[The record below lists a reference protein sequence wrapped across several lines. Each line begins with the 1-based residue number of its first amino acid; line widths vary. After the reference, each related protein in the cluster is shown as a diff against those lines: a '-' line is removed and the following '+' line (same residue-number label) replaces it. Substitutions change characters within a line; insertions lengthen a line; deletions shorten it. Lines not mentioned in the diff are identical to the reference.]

1 MQAGQDSGILHWSM
15 FLRSNTRIKDGK
27 EHRYYRVVESR
38 RLQSGKVAQRQVL
51 YLGEINDSQQAAW
64 RRTLEVFDEA
74 EQRITPLSLFPEDR
88 PVPADAIDSVQVKL
102 GEMKLER
109 ARPYGNCWLG
119 CELWRQLE
127 LDRFWSEKLPQG
139 REGVAWPQVLELLV
153 VNRLIEPGSEFRL
166 HRHWFDHS
174 AMDVLLGQDFAV
186 AEKDRLYR
194 CLDRVLEHKQDLFV
208 HLQQRWKDLFDAEFD
223 LLLYDLTS
231 TYVEG
236 EAEQNPKARHGYSR
250 DRRPDCKQVVIAL
263 VVTPAGFPLAYEVM
277 DGNTSD
283 KTTLRGFLDTHRKPV
298 RQSAAGVAD
307 GPRNSDRGS
316 AGRKCERREQ
326 EMFYLVGT
334 SRAKVKQYEKQWLE
348 LPWQKVRESVEV
360 KLFAQDGELYVLA
373 KSEGRQAKE
382 IAMRRKKLAR
392 LLRKLRAMRR
402 SCPKRDQL
410 LMRVGAAKTDAGRA
424 FGFVKINLPTAG
436 QEVTRETFT
445 FRLDKAK
452 LKEAELR
459 DGHYLLRTNLVAEDP
474 AVLWDRY
481 MQLTQIEAAFKCL
494 KSELGIRPIHHQLE
508 HRVDAHI
515 LVAFL
520 AYCLTVTLKH
530 RLRMHAPGLTPRA
543 VLEKLAGDPDAGRIV
558 SDDRWPPPDHA
569 ALHRAG
575 SRPGAFA
582 SSPEPRIAATTA
594 SAHHHVRL
602 VSSLSPTQNVVETFG
617 VPLLKTKDLPAS
629 DLSNCEGSANN
640 HFGRL
645 RHASGMRGGFNGRP
659 SSPGRRP
666 HRHPRDTR
674 PKSFRA

>member
-1 MQAGQDSGILHWSM
+1 M

-27 EHRYYRVVESR
+27 EHRYFTVVESR

-74 EQRITPLSLFPEDR
+74 EQRLTPLSLFPEDR

-102 GEMKLER
+102 SEMKLER

-119 CELWRQLE
+119 CELWRQLQ

-139 REGVAWPQVLELLV
+139 RENVAWPQVLELLA
-153 VNRLIEPGSEFRL
+153 VNRLIDPGSEFRL
-166 HRHWFDHS
+166 HRHWFDRS

-236 EAEQNPKARHGYSR
+236 EAEQNPKARYGYSR
-250 DRRPDCKQVVIAL
+250 DKRPDCKQVVIAL
-263 VVTPAGFPLAYEVM
+263 IVTPAGLPLAYEVM
-277 DGNTSD
+277 AGNTSE
-283 KTTLRGFLDTHRKPV
+283 KTTLRGFLDSIESQYGKARRV
-298 RQSAAGVAD
+298 WLM
-307 GPRNSDRGS
+307 DRGIPTE
-316 AGRKCERREQ
+316 ALLKEIRTTRQ
-326 EMFYLVGT
+326 ETFYLVGT

-348 LPWQKVRESVEV
+348 LPWHKVRESVEV

-382 IAMRRKKLAR
+382 NAMRRKKLAR

-424 FGFVKINLPTAG
+424 FGFVKINLPGAG
-436 QEVTRETFT
+436 QEVSKETFT
-445 FRLDKAK
+445 FRLDKDR

-481 MQLTQIEAAFKCL
+481 VQLTQIEAAFKCL
-494 KSELGIRPIHHQLE
+494 KSDLGIRPIHHQLE

-520 AYCLTVTLKH
+520 AYCLTVTLRH

-543 VLEKLAGDPDAGRIV
+543 VLEKLAGIQMLDVSFPTTDGRRLIMPRYTEPNPEQALLLHHLSLV
-558 SDDRWPPPDHA
+558 LPQQPPPRITA
-569 ALHRAG
+569 I
-575 SRPGAFA
+575 A
-582 SSPEPRIAATTA
+582 SSDPFP
-594 SAHHHVRL
+594 
-602 VSSLSPTQNVVETFG
+602 Q
-617 VPLLKTKDLPAS
+617 LK
-629 DLSNCEGSANN
+629 
-640 HFGRL
+640 
-645 RHASGMRGGFNGRP
+645 M
-659 SSPGRRP
+659 
-666 HRHPRDTR
+666 
-674 PKSFRA
+674 

>member
-1 MQAGQDSGILHWSM
+1 M

-27 EHRYYRVVESR
+27 PHRYYTVVESR
-38 RLQSGKVAQRQVL
+38 RLQSGKVVQRQVL

-119 CELWRQLE
+119 CELWRQLQ

-139 REGVAWPQVLELLV
+139 REAVAWPQVLELLV
-153 VNRLIEPGSEFRL
+153 VNRLIEPGSEFRV

-194 CLDRVLEHKQDLFV
+194 CLDRVLEHKAELFV

-236 EAEQNPKARHGYSR
+236 EAEQNPQARYGYSR
-250 DRRPDCKQVVIAL
+250 DKRPDCKQVVIAL
-263 VVTPAGFPLAYEVM
+263 IVTPAGLPLAYEVM
-277 DGNTSD
+277 AGNTSE
-283 KTTLRGFLDTHRKPV
+283 KTTLRGFLDRIESLYGKARRV
-298 RQSAAGVAD
+298 WLM
-307 GPRNSDRGS
+307 DRGIPTE
-316 AGRKCERREQ
+316 ALLQ
-326 EMFYLVGT
+326 EMRTSRHETFYLVGT
-334 SRAKVKQYEKQWLE
+334 SRAKVKQYEKRWLE
-348 LPWQKVRESVEV
+348 LPWKKVRESVEV

-392 LLRKLRAMRR
+392 LLGKLRAMRR
-402 SCPKRDQL
+402 SCPQRDPL

-424 FGFVKINLPTAG
+424 FGFVRINLPQAG

-445 FRLDKAK
+445 FRLDKAG
-452 LKEAELR
+452 LKEAERR

-481 MQLTQIEAAFKCL
+481 VQLTQIEAAFKCL

-530 RLRMHAPGLTPRA
+530 RLRMHTPGLTPRA
-543 VLEKLAGDPDAGRIV
+543 VLEKLAGIQMLDVSFPTTDGRRLIMPRYTEPDPEQALLLHHLSLV
-558 SDDRWPPPDHA
+558 LPPQPPP
-569 ALHRAG
+569 RITT
-575 SRPGAFA
+575 SA
-582 SSPEPRIAATTA
+582 SSAPF
-594 SAHHHVRL
+594 S
-602 VSSLSPTQNVVETFG
+602 Q
-617 VPLLKTKDLPAS
+617 LK
-629 DLSNCEGSANN
+629 
-640 HFGRL
+640 
-645 RHASGMRGGFNGRP
+645 M
-659 SSPGRRP
+659 
-666 HRHPRDTR
+666 
-674 PKSFRA
+674 